1 MQPDKNA
8 WDTDKARTAF
18 DLVAA
23 AAAALADGS
32 ARRAALATIGAAY
45 RAARRLW
52 RKGVSAAP
60 APGSIGIRSGSAIRL
75 LSLDELR
82 VRETRRAFAELAQ
95 RRVGHD
101 ARVKAEAR
109 REAER
114 EIAAEEEGE
123 EAAERADDAAW
134 ALGREGRAG
143 EWGTFREAKRRRTG
157 DEVAADG
164 ERRLNDVSRYGAGKL
179 AAVLAPG
186 ACGGVSGGAAGRVDS
201 RFVAAAGGDAD
212 GGEGA
217 AAPSSAAA
225 AVAAAASARTH
236 KQRQQQQQQQQQGD
250 EDYRRKWR

>member
-60 APGSIGIRSGSAIRL
+60 APGSIGTSSGSAIRL

-114 EIAAEEEGE
+114 EIAAAAEEEE
-123 EAAERADDAAW
+123 AERADDAAW

-164 ERRLNDVSRYGAGKL
+164 ERRLNDVSRYGAGKF

-201 RFVAAAGGDAD
+201 RFVAAADGDAD

-236 KQRQQQQQQQQQGD
+236 KQMQQQQQQQQGD

>member
-1 MQPDKNA
+1 M
-8 WDTDKARTAF
+8 
-18 DLVAA
+18 
-23 AAAALADGS
+23 
-32 ARRAALATIGAAY
+32 
-45 RAARRLW
+45 
-52 RKGVSAAP
+52 SAAP
-60 APGSIGIRSGSAIRL
+60 APGSIGTDSGSAVRL

-95 RRVGHD
+95 RRVGHE

-114 EIAAEEEGE
+114 EIAAEEE

-164 ERRLNDVSRYGAGKL
+164 ERRLNDVSRYGAGKF

-201 RFVAAAGGDAD
+201 RFVAAADGDAD
-212 GGEGA
+212 GGEAA

-236 KQRQQQQQQQQQGD
+236 KQRQQQQQQHGD